1 MEKTA
6 DFTEGRILS
15 RLLRFALPVLAAL
28 FLQAMYGAV
37 DLMVVGQFGAP
48 TDVSAVSTGSQIM
61 QTVTSLITG
70 LAMGITILVGQKIGE
85 KRPEQAGDVIGSGI
99 CLFGVLA
106 AVLTVLMILGA
117 GFLAGL
123 MHAPNE
129 AFSQT
134 VDYIRICSAGAVF
147 IGANTHIGNAHN
159 FIVKSIADE
168 NGIHMP
174 SFFGYLKWS
183 LGILIPVFILD
194 MFIFFM

>member
-1 MEKTA
+1 MGVSGGMQKIKEEDTMEKTA

-85 KRPEQAGDVIGSGI
+85 KRPEQAGDDRERDLPLWSPGGSPYGLNDPGSRLSGRAYA
-99 CLFGVLA
+99 C
-106 AVLTVLMILGA
+106 A
-117 GFLAGL
+117 G
-123 MHAPNE
+123 
-129 AFSQT
+129 
-134 VDYIRICSAGAVF
+134 
-147 IGANTHIGNAHN
+147 
-159 FIVKSIADE
+159 
-168 NGIHMP
+168 
-174 SFFGYLKWS
+174 
-183 LGILIPVFILD
+183 
-194 MFIFFM
+194 

>member
-85 KRPEQAGDVIGSGI
+85 KRPEQAFWLSLI
-99 CLFGVLA
+99 
-106 AVLTVLMILGA
+106 
-117 GFLAGL
+117 
-123 MHAPNE
+123 
-129 AFSQT
+129 
-134 VDYIRICSAGAVF
+134 
-147 IGANTHIGNAHN
+147 HI
-159 FIVKSIADE
+159 
-168 NGIHMP
+168 
-174 SFFGYLKWS
+174 
-183 LGILIPVFILD
+183 
-194 MFIFFM
+194 

>member
-123 MHAPNE
+123 MHAPDE
-129 AFSQT
+129 ASRSGPGHGGSPGGQRPFVPGS
-134 VDYIRICSAGAVF
+134 DPEEDPALYHWKKEPAV
-147 IGANTHIGNAHN
+147 
-159 FIVKSIADE
+159 
-168 NGIHMP
+168 
-174 SFFGYLKWS
+174 
-183 LGILIPVFILD
+183 
-194 MFIFFM
+194 

>member
-85 KRPEQAGDVIGSGI
+85 SGRSR
-99 CLFGVLA
+99 
-106 AVLTVLMILGA
+106 LG
-117 GFLAGL
+117 
-123 MHAPNE
+123 M
-129 AFSQT
+129 
-134 VDYIRICSAGAVF
+134 
-147 IGANTHIGNAHN
+147 
-159 FIVKSIADE
+159 
-168 NGIHMP
+168 
-174 SFFGYLKWS
+174 
-183 LGILIPVFILD
+183 
-194 MFIFFM
+194 

>member
-6 DFTEGRILS
+6 DFTEGRILP

-99 CLFGVLA
+99 CLFGFLA
-106 AVLTVLMILGA
+106 AVLTVLMILGT

-123 MHAPNE
+123 MHAPEE
-129 AFSQT
+129 AFS
-134 VDYIRICSAGAVF
+134 
-147 IGANTHIGNAHN
+147 
-159 FIVKSIADE
+159 
-168 NGIHMP
+168 P
-174 SFFGYLKWS
+174 
-183 LGILIPVFILD
+183 
-194 MFIFFM
+194 

>member
-70 LAMGITILVGQKIGE
+70 LAIGITILVGQKIGE
-85 KRPEQAGDVIGSGI
+85 KRPEQAFWQGLCMRRMRPFPRPWIISGS
-99 CLFGVLA
+99 
-106 AVLTVLMILGA
+106 
-117 GFLAGL
+117 
-123 MHAPNE
+123 APPGPCSSSPTMSWA
-129 AFSQT
+129 AFS
-134 VDYIRICSAGAVF
+134 AA
-147 IGANTHIGNAHN
+147 
-159 FIVKSIADE
+159 
-168 NGIHMP
+168 
-174 SFFGYLKWS
+174 
-183 LGILIPVFILD
+183 
-194 MFIFFM
+194 

>member
-85 KRPEQAGDVIGSGI
+85 KRPEQ
-99 CLFGVLA
+99 
-106 AVLTVLMILGA
+106 
-117 GFLAGL
+117 
-123 MHAPNE
+123 
-129 AFSQT
+129 
-134 VDYIRICSAGAVF
+134 
-147 IGANTHIGNAHN
+147 
-159 FIVKSIADE
+159 
-168 NGIHMP
+168 
-174 SFFGYLKWS
+174 
-183 LGILIPVFILD
+183 
-194 MFIFFM
+194 

>member
-123 MHAPNE
+123 CMRRMRPFPRPWIISGSAPPGPCSSSPTMSWA
-129 AFSQT
+129 AFF
-134 VDYIRICSAGAVF
+134 AA
-147 IGANTHIGNAHN
+147 
-159 FIVKSIADE
+159 
-168 NGIHMP
+168 
-174 SFFGYLKWS
+174 
-183 LGILIPVFILD
+183 
-194 MFIFFM
+194 

>member
-70 LAMGITILVGQKIGE
+70 LAMGITILVGQKFGG
-85 KRPEQAGDVIGSGI
+85 KSGRSR
-99 CLFGVLA
+99 
-106 AVLTVLMILGA
+106 LG
-117 GFLAGL
+117 
-123 MHAPNE
+123 M
-129 AFSQT
+129 
-134 VDYIRICSAGAVF
+134 
-147 IGANTHIGNAHN
+147 
-159 FIVKSIADE
+159 
-168 NGIHMP
+168 
-174 SFFGYLKWS
+174 
-183 LGILIPVFILD
+183 
-194 MFIFFM
+194 

>member
-48 TDVSAVSTGSQIM
+48 TDVSAVSTGSQLM

-99 CLFGVLA
+99 CLFGILA

-117 GFLAGL
+117 GFWQSSCMRRRRPFPRLWTISGSALPGL
-123 MHAPNE
+123 CSSSPTMSWA
-129 AFSQT
+129 AFS
-134 VDYIRICSAGAVF
+134 AA
-147 IGANTHIGNAHN
+147 
-159 FIVKSIADE
+159 
-168 NGIHMP
+168 
-174 SFFGYLKWS
+174 
-183 LGILIPVFILD
+183 
-194 MFIFFM
+194 

>member
-85 KRPEQAGDVIGSGI
+85 KRPEQAFWQGLCMRRRRPFPRPWTISGS
-99 CLFGVLA
+99 
-106 AVLTVLMILGA
+106 
-117 GFLAGL
+117 
-123 MHAPNE
+123 APPGPCSSSPTMSWA
-129 AFSQT
+129 AFS
-134 VDYIRICSAGAVF
+134 AA
-147 IGANTHIGNAHN
+147 
-159 FIVKSIADE
+159 
-168 NGIHMP
+168 
-174 SFFGYLKWS
+174 
-183 LGILIPVFILD
+183 
-194 MFIFFM
+194 